1 MSVPR
6 CFPAVLLTART
17 LAGWPV
23 VAFAFWVAVTP
34 RAVAQ
39 TAPTPDEGPITPPA
53 GGTQVNII
61 GGGNNA
67 PVNPHTPF
75 TPAAPGPN
83 TLTPGWTIVPSLGV
97 QETYTDN
104 VLEISSPRLPEVY
117 TTIDPGVLITGDTQ
131 RIQTVIDYTPS
142 FQFFPDYPGLNQ
154 LDENGNGYAE
164 IKLIPDTLFLDL
176 RGFAM
181 VQQTPGGYA
190 GPFYATNN
198 AYATQVTNFSIS
210 PYVQH
215 RFGDIGTGKLMYSL
229 SDTNF
234 SETGINGVGNY
245 TPSAV
250 QTPSYYLPLN
260 GYLLTNEE
268 QAQFTTGNYFGR
280 VQDQVTADL
289 QQYTG
294 FGFGPG
300 SYQNIY
306 DNELSYALTR
316 NFWLLGGGGYENIRY
331 NMSPLI
337 LIDDAIWDF
346 GFKWKPNADSTII
359 ATYGHKYGLT
369 YPYLNAEYVLT
380 ARTKINALYTEY
392 LDTAPQAIQN
402 NLANSTVDATGQSLD
417 SQTNAPAV
425 VANPFFALEEGLL
438 KTKLLNIG
446 TSTTFDR
453 DQISLTFSHESDIV
467 EAVPFGLFAFSDRS
481 TMGTLTW
488 AHAISDNLSMT
499 PSLQSGTMSFF
510 GPGIPNG
517 TFTDVTGGVM
527 LSYTFSKT
535 LAGNL
540 QYYYMRYLTNFQGG
554 SFVQNMV
561 TVGLTKT
568 FNQ

>member
-6 CFPAVLLTART
+6 RFPAVLLSTRNR
-17 LAGWPV
+17 AGWPI
-23 VAFAFWVAVTP
+23 VALAFWVAATP
-34 RAVAQ
+34 RAGAQ
-39 TAPTPDEGPITPPA
+39 TAPSPDQGPITPPA

-67 PVNPHTPF
+67 PVNPLSP
-75 TPAAPGPN
+75 PPSGALERA
-83 TLTPGWTIVPSLGV
+83 TLQPGWTITPSINL

-104 VLEISSPRLPEVY
+104 VLEISSPRLSEVY
-117 TTIDPGVLITGDTQ
+117 TTINPGVLITGDTQ
-131 RIQTVIDYTPS
+131 RIQTVINYDPS
-142 FQFFPDYPGLNQ
+142 FLIFPNYPGLNQ
-154 LDENGNGYAE
+154 FDQNGNAYAE
-164 IKLIPDTLFLDL
+164 IKIIPDTLFLDL

-198 AYATQVTNFSIS
+198 AYATQVTSFSIS

-245 TPSAV
+245 VPSSV
-250 QTPSYYLPLN
+250 QTPSYFFPLN
-260 GYLLTNEE
+260 GYMLTNEE

-280 VQDQVTADL
+280 VQYQGTADL
-289 QQYTG
+289 QQYAG
-294 FGFGPG
+294 FGFGPN

-306 DNELSYALTR
+306 DNEFSYALTR
-316 NFWLLGGGGYENIRY
+316 NFWLLGGGGYEDIRY

-337 LIDDAIWDF
+337 LINDAIWDF

-369 YPYLNAEYVLT
+369 YPYLNAEYALT
-380 ARTKINALYTEY
+380 ARTRINALYTEY

-417 SQTNAPAV
+417 SQTNAPVV
-425 VANPFFALEEGLL
+425 VANPFFALQQGLL
-438 KTKLLNIG
+438 KTKLLNLG
-446 TSTTFDR
+446 TSTTYDR
-453 DQISLTFSHESDIV
+453 DQIGLTFSHESDIV
-467 EAVPFGLFAFSDRS
+467 EAAPFGILAFSDRS
-481 TMGTLTW
+481 TMGTISW
-488 AHAISDNLSMT
+488 SHVISDNLNMT
-499 PSLQSGTMSFF
+499 PSVQSGTMSFF

-517 TFTDVTGGVM
+517 TFTDVTGGVT
-527 LSYTFSKT
+527 LSYAFSKSLT
-535 LAGNL
+535 GTL
-540 QYYYMRYLTNFQGG
+540 QYYYMRYFTNFVGG